1 MKFLVGVVVVLAC
14 VLGGFVLHHGK
25 LAALFVPTEYL
36 IIGGC
41 LLGGMIIKNPG
52 FVLKRT
58 LSETIGLLKGGGPG
72 KREYVELLQMT
83 YQLLQLARKE
93 GVLALEEHVNDPH
106 ASAIF
111 SQYPSFTKD
120 HHAVHFMCDTLKL
133 FVAGV
138 LDAHSL
144 DELMENDLEV
154 LHHEELEAADALT
167 AAADGLP
174 AIGIVAA
181 VLGII
186 LTMSAIDEGAAAVG
200 RKVAGALVG
209 TFLGVF
215 VAYGFVGPM
224 AGSVKASVDARGRYL
239 QCVRRVLAASVAGV
253 NPPMAVEI
261 GRRSI
266 YSVDRPSFEELEA
279 ALKGEGKKA

>member
-1 MKFLVGVVVVLAC
+1 MKFIVGALVVTAC
-14 VLGGFVLHHGK
+14 VLGGFVLHHGH

-52 FVLKRT
+52 FVLRRT
-58 LSETIGLLKGGGPG
+58 LVELIGLLKGGAPA
-72 KREYVELLQMT
+72 KREYLELLHMT

-93 GVLALEEHVNDPH
+93 GVLSLEEHVNDPK

-111 SQYPSFTKD
+111 SLYPGFMRD

-167 AAADGLP
+167 AAADSLP

-215 VAYGFVGPM
+215 MAYGFVGPM
-224 AGSVKASVDARGRYL
+224 AGSIKAVVDARGRYL
-239 QCVRRVLAASVAGV
+239 QCARRVLAAAVAGI

-266 YSVDRPSFEELEA
+266 YGVDRPTFEELETA
-279 ALKGEGKKA
+279 IKEPKKA

>member
-1 MKFLVGVVVVLAC
+1 MKFLVGIVFVLAC

-41 LLGGMIIKNPG
+41 LFGGMIIKNPVS
-52 FVLKRT
+52 VLMRCMGEIMA
-58 LSETIGLLKGGGPG
+58 LIKGTAIR
-72 KREYVELLQMT
+72 KKHYLELLQML
-83 YQLLQLARKE
+83 YELLQLARKD
-93 GVLALEEHVNDPH
+93 GVLALESHATDPK
-106 ASAIF
+106 SSPIF
-111 SQYPSFTKD
+111 SKYPSFLRN
-120 HHAVHFMCDTLKL
+120 HEAVHFTTDSLKL
-133 FVAGV
+133 FVSGV
-138 LDAHSL
+138 INGLD
-144 DELMENDLEV
+144 DLMERDLET
-154 LHHEELEAADALT
+154 LHQEELEPAEALGVAADS
-167 AAADGLP
+167 LP

-224 AGSVKASVDARGRYL
+224 AGAVRNNAEARSRYL
-239 QCVRRVLAASVAGV
+239 QCIRHVIASGVTGMNPALAAE
-253 NPPMAVEI
+253 M

-266 YSVDRPSFEELEA
+266 YAADRPSFEELEGTLRGRGA
-279 ALKGEGKKA
+279 A

>member
-1 MKFLVGVVVVLAC
+1 MKFIAGAIFVFAC
-14 VLGGFVLHHGK
+14 VLGGFVLHHGN

-36 IIGGC
+36 IMGGC
-41 LLGGMIIKNPG
+41 LVGGMIIKNPAS
-52 FVLKRT
+52 VLKRT
-58 LSETIGLLKGGGPG
+58 VAELIGLLTGKGGPQ
-72 KREYVELLQMT
+72 KRDYLDLLQMM

-93 GVLALEEHVNDPH
+93 GVLALEEHVNEPKS
-106 ASAIF
+106 SAIF
-111 SQYPSFTKD
+111 ANYPSFMKD
-120 HHAVHFMCDTLKL
+120 THAVHFLCDTLKL

-154 LHHEELEAADALT
+154 LHHEDLEPAEALTSAADS
-167 AAADGLP
+167 LP

-186 LTMSAIDEGAAAVG
+186 LTMSAIDDGAAAVG
-200 RKVAGALVG
+200 RHVAGALVG

-215 VAYGFVGPM
+215 TAYGFVGPS
-224 AGSVKASVDARGRYL
+224 AGAIKASADARGRYL
-239 QCVRRVLAASVAGV
+239 QCIRRVLAASVAGV
-253 NPPMAVEI
+253 NPPMAVEM

-266 YSVDRPSFEELEA
+266 YSGDRPSFEELEA
-279 ALKGEGKKA
+279 ALKEGRRA

>member
-1 MKFLVGVVVVLAC
+1 LKFLFGIIFVLAC
-14 VLGGFVLHHGK
+14 VLGGFVLHHGN

-41 LLGGMIIKNPG
+41 LLGGMIIKNPPS
-52 FVLKRT
+52 VLKRSMGEIFA
-58 LSETIGLLKGGGPG
+58 LIKGTSIR
-72 KREYVELLQMT
+72 KRHYLELLQML
-83 YQLLQLARKE
+83 YELLQLSRKE
-93 GVLALEEHVNDPH
+93 GVLALESHVNDPK
-106 ASAIF
+106 ASSVF
-111 SQYPSFTKD
+111 GKFPSFMRN
-120 HHAVHFMCDTLKL
+120 HEAVHFTCDTLKL

-138 LDAHSL
+138 MDGLD
-144 DELMENDLEV
+144 DLMERDLEV
-154 LHHEELEAADALT
+154 LHHEEMEPADALN
-167 AAADGLP
+167 AAADSLP

-186 LTMSAIDEGAAAVG
+186 LTMSAIDEGAASVG

-224 AGSVKASVDARGRYL
+224 AGAVRNNAEERSRYL
-239 QCVRRVLAASVAGV
+239 QCIRHVLAAGV
-253 NPPMAVEI
+253 TGMNPALAVEM

-266 YSVDRPSFEELEA
+266 YGVDRPSFEELEST
-279 ALKGEGKKA
+279 LKGGNKA